1 MKVPPFLPTVIGPS
15 LNSSVSANK
24 LNLEHMSAVKPE
36 SSNPILGLKKEEGVK
51 VDLYR
56 TQAPSRIVV
65 FEPPVELRTS
75 VFENKD
81 LLSETSSRLLN
92 QLDRFGFSLKQEN
105 RINGVGDRFSELM
118 KGDETSY
125 HQDMRRYQYFV
136 DKTRAN
142 QAVDFSD
149 LSIKRESLVQDFSL
163 NLTTSS
169 GAKIEFNIQSFSGFG
184 KKPDEIIFQSDQL
197 TISKPGQGAHF
208 NRTEIDFNI
217 QGDLSKEEQKQIQEF
232 AEKLETFASG
242 YFNDGEPSLK
252 DLDLTSFDTIESLS
266 LRGSGGGQPD
276 LKLNYRN
283 DENTREIEF
292 SFDGNRAE
300 IKVDKTDQLSYSQK
314 GKQQA
319 IEHYLKLLEQS
330 GEKAKSDEI
339 QLRMMQEVLGTGFEL
354 TQKEL
359 NLASRAEQE
368 FQEEVNQSRVDD
380 GIRADQIFIPLADF
394 EFNFSSRKDRVPNDL
409 LSLQERGFD
418 VKLSLD
424 TRMNDEH
431 GKISKQQIQSFELS
445 GIYTDRLDTEDV
457 RYQQTRFDIKSS
469 TTISTS
475 TESQDGKLLGAFI
488 ETEKSE
494 KQIVENYDVDSLL
507 SSETEQSESHSVS
520 DLMKN
525 PLLDKD
531 AIHGR
536 QLLTNEQ
543 LQQTNQMLQL
553 RLLDEVLLDPFDSN
567 RVLSTDKNT
576 ISV

>member
-232 AEKLETFASG
+232 AEKLEAFASG

-266 LRGSGGGQPD
+266 LRGRGGGQPD

-283 DENTREIEF
+283 DENAREIDF

-300 IKVDKTDQLSYSQK
+300 IKIDKTDQLSYSQK

-330 GEKAKSDEI
+330 GEKAKSDDI

-359 NLASRAEQE
+359 MLASQAGQE
-368 FQEEVNQSRVDD
+368 HRDEVNQSRVDD
-380 GIRADQIFIPLADF
+380 GIRGDQIFIPLADF

-424 TRMNDEH
+424 TRVSDEH

-445 GIYTDRLDTEDV
+445 GIYTDRFDAEDV

-469 TTISTS
+469 TRISTS
-475 TESQDGKLLGAFI
+475 TESHDGKLLGAFV

-507 SSETEQSESHSVS
+507 SSETTENESHGVS
-520 DLMKN
+520 DLMQN
-525 PLLDKD
+525 LLLDKD
-531 AIHGR
+531 DIHSR

-567 RVLSTDKNT
+567 RADIIN
-576 ISV
+576 